1 MKKVLIIGHQG
12 YLGSILTHY
21 LQERGYYCVG
31 ADIGFFQYGVLYPP
45 KQVPMI
51 DKEARTITAED
62 IKGFDVL
69 IMLAGISNDPFGNLS
84 HKKIYDPTRIYAI
97 KVAKLCK
104 KVGVRYIF
112 PSSCSV
118 YGW

>member
-62 IKGFDVL
+62 IKGFDSQQIKEEKLKIRL
-69 IMLAGISNDPFGNLS
+69 INNSINCAAGAFQL
-84 HKKIYDPTRIYAI
+84 
-97 KVAKLCK
+97 
-104 KVGVRYIF
+104 
-112 PSSCSV
+112 
-118 YGW
+118 

>member
-51 DKEARTITAED
+51 DKEARTIV
-62 IKGFDVL
+62 FDLYVVVDLNVGIFNVL
-69 IMLAGISNDPFGNLS
+69 YLS
-84 HKKIYDPTRIYAI
+84 WPLIVEY
-97 KVAKLCK
+97 
-104 KVGVRYIF
+104 
-112 PSSCSV
+112 
-118 YGW
+118 